1 MKIGGKVSLFAGFPD
16 ALTVC
21 PLCQHS
27 ARTATLPPARFFLPL
42 ELFAL
47 SRRLKTEVMMMK
59 TLCIFL
65 LTILLALPAMAE
77 TAEPLAQYALSD
89 GQSVEM
95 DLDGDGDLETLTFRV
110 AGSDMDGDEHAEIAV
125 EDDGETTGWNSEVL
139 FYPSAYA
146 ADIDGDG
153 IVEIFVCGDW
163 ASADYA
169 TYCLHWD
176 GGTFTQL
183 PFANASRSGDGGD
196 YLYYGYGYVQAIENG
211 LLTLCGSQDVLG
223 TYFGTRVFALQ
234 NGTFEFA
241 DDGLWRFPLD
251 EYSWDRALVPTQ
263 DIAATFVEGG
273 AETEGVIPAGEPFVI
288 TASDKT
294 SVVWFQT
301 EDGRE
306 GYLAIAPDEARGWG
320 STVGGVSEEELF
332 EMVPYAD

>member
-1 MKIGGKVSLFAGFPD
+1 MKI
-16 ALTVC
+16 
-21 PLCQHS
+21 
-27 ARTATLPPARFFLPL
+27 
-42 ELFAL
+42 
-47 SRRLKTEVMMMK
+47 
-59 TLCIFL
+59 LCIFL

-77 TAEPLAQYALSD
+77 PAADPLAQYALSD

-320 STVGGVSEEELF
+320 FTVGGASEDELF

>member
-21 PLCQHS
+21 PLCQHTRADGPAA
-27 ARTATLPPARFFLPL
+27 ARAFFLPL

-153 IVEIFVCGDW
+153 IVEILVCGDW

-273 AETEGVIPAGEPFVI
+273 AETEGVIPAGTPFII
-288 TASDKT
+288 TASDKM
-294 SVVWFQT
+294 SVAWFQT

-320 STVGGVSEEELF
+320 FTVGGASEDELF
-332 EMVPYAD
+332 EMVPYAA

>member
-1 MKIGGKVSLFAGFPD
+1 
-16 ALTVC
+16 
-21 PLCQHS
+21 
-27 ARTATLPPARFFLPL
+27 
-42 ELFAL
+42 
-47 SRRLKTEVMMMK
+47 MK

-77 TAEPLAQYALSD
+77 TAEPLAQYALND

-125 EDDGETTGWNSEVL
+125 EDDGETTGWNSEAL

-176 GGTFTQL
+176 GSVFTPL
-183 PFANASRSGDGGD
+183 PFANASRGEDNEGYMD
-196 YLYYGYGYVQAIENG
+196 YGYGYLQAVDGGRI
-211 LLTLCGSQDVLG
+211 TLYGSQDVLG
-223 TYFGTRVFALQ
+223 TYFATRVFALQ

-320 STVGGVSEEELF
+320 FTVGGASEDELF

>member
-1 MKIGGKVSLFAGFPD
+1 
-16 ALTVC
+16 
-21 PLCQHS
+21 
-27 ARTATLPPARFFLPL
+27 
-42 ELFAL
+42 
-47 SRRLKTEVMMMK
+47 
-59 TLCIFL
+59 
-65 LTILLALPAMAE
+65 
-77 TAEPLAQYALSD
+77 
-89 GQSVEM
+89 M

-125 EDDGETTGWNSEVL
+125 EDGGETTGWNSEVL

-176 GGTFTQL
+176 GSTFTQL

-196 YLYYGYGYVQAIENG
+196 YLYYGYGYVQAIEDG

-273 AETEGVIPAGEPFVI
+273 AETEGVIPAGDALRHHRLGQDQRGLVPDGGWPRRAI
-288 TASDKT
+288 SPSPPTRRAAGALPWAARPRT
-294 SVVWFQT
+294 SCSKWCLT
-301 EDGRE
+301 RIEKE
-306 GYLAIAPDEARGWG
+306 I
-320 STVGGVSEEELF
+320 
-332 EMVPYAD
+332 

>member
-1 MKIGGKVSLFAGFPD
+1 MKI
-16 ALTVC
+16 
-21 PLCQHS
+21 
-27 ARTATLPPARFFLPL
+27 
-42 ELFAL
+42 
-47 SRRLKTEVMMMK
+47 
-59 TLCIFL
+59 LCIFL

-77 TAEPLAQYALSD
+77 PAADPLAQYALND

-288 TASDKT
+288 TASDKAG
-294 SVVWFQT
+294 VAWFQT
-301 EDGRE
+301 KDGRE

-320 STVGGVSEEELF
+320 FTVGGASEDELF